1 MEYFLTETQ
10 QEIVKLAR
18 QIAEGEVVPVRAK
31 LDREEIFPRDVLRTL
46 SEAGLTSV
54 FIPEEF
60 GGLGGGMVELSLVTE
75 ELSKVELGVSTSY
88 GAIALGTLPV
98 LLGGDDEL
106 KERVLPKVA
115 SGEWIAAFCL
125 TEAEAGSDAFAMR
138 TRALKDGDGYVIN
151 GTKQWITNGGEADFY
166 TVIAMTDPARGGRGA
181 SAFFVEAGT
190 PGLSFG
196 KREDKLGIRSSATRE
211 VVFDGVRVPASQRIG
226 REGMGFLLTMRTLER
241 ARVAVGAQGV
251 GVAAGALEAAVRYA
265 NERKQFGRPIAAF
278 QAVGHMLA
286 DMALRVETAR
296 ALVYSVARMIDGG
309 AGDFAMESSMAKVV
323 GSDAA
328 MAVTVDAVQVFGGYG
343 YMREYPVEKM
353 LRDAKILQIYEG
365 TNQIQKNEIAQALIK
380 RAAQR
385 APKA

>member
-10 QEIVKLAR
+10 EEIVKLAR
-18 QIAEGEVVPVRAK
+18 QIANGEVLPIRAK
-31 LDREEIFPRDVLRTL
+31 LDREEIFPREVLRTL

-54 FIPEEF
+54 FIPEDY

-75 ELSKVELGVSTSY
+75 ELSRAELGVSTSY

-106 KERVLPKVA
+106 KQRVLPKVA

-138 TRALKDGDGYVIN
+138 TRAMKDGDGYVLN

-166 TVIAMTDPARGGRGA
+166 TVIAMTDPSRGGRGA
-181 SAFFVEAGT
+181 SAFFVEADT

-251 GVAAGALEAAVRYA
+251 GVHGRQDRLRGL
-265 NERKQFGRPIAAF
+265 RRHKGQQFSLI
-278 QAVGHMLA
+278 
-286 DMALRVETAR
+286 
-296 ALVYSVARMIDGG
+296 
-309 AGDFAMESSMAKVV
+309 
-323 GSDAA
+323 
-328 MAVTVDAVQVFGGYG
+328 VDAQ
-343 YMREYPVEKM
+343 
-353 LRDAKILQIYEG
+353 
-365 TNQIQKNEIAQALIK
+365 
-380 RAAQR
+380 
-385 APKA
+385 